1 MRDEKN
7 QGSRT
12 DMKLQTSQGLVDIAQ
27 QLVGSARIT
36 GLPDKAFFRS
46 FTPRRRREI
55 VYNVDAQAGA
65 FTIRLEVHGSGRM
78 KAQVTMACVSIEDG
92 VIHECNDMQTLSWAH
107 NGEEAD
113 LITRLD
119 HRHLEDF
126 PCPHD
131 VMGAFIE
138 AIDTQKRAFCQ
149 GGFMQWRAMMQLFA
163 NRVAGRADRCK
174 RTRSDGRRGQR
185 HIRSGEPAA
194 DTRIRRR
201 PEGHGRG
208 YDARGREPDA
218 ASTGIHRVPSA
229 PGDIHRRLTPFGP
242 RTDMRAIAFAG

>member
-113 LITRLD
+113 LVTRLD

-126 PCPHD
+126 PCPQD

-163 NRVAGRADRCK
+163 NRVAREHRAPIELIALLPLPVEQTGDSGRGPTDVEVNDI
-174 RTRSDGRRGQR
+174 SDPENPQ
-185 HIRSGEPAA
+185 
-194 DTRIRRR
+194 RIRGYEDDLKDMDEAMTPEAVSLMLLPPGYIVCRR
-201 PEGHGRG
+201 H
-208 YDARGREPDA
+208 REIF
-218 ASTGIHRVPSA
+218 T
-229 PGDIHRRLTPFGP
+229 
-242 RTDMRAIAFAG
+242 AG

>member
-1 MRDEKN
+1 MKDENN

-12 DMKLQTSQGLVDIAQ
+12 EMKVQPTQDVASLAE
-27 QLVGSARIT
+27 QLVSSARIT
-36 GLPDKAFFRS
+36 GLPDKAFFKS

-65 FTIRLEVHGSGRM
+65 FSLRLEVHGSGRM

-92 VIHECNDMQTLSWAH
+92 VIHECNDRQALSWAH

-113 LITRLD
+113 LVTRLD

-131 VMGAFIE
+131 VMAAFIE
-138 AIDTQKRAFCQ
+138 AIDTQKRAFCP

-163 NRVAGRADRCK
+163 DRVAREH
-174 RTRSDGRRGQR
+174 RSPIEIVALLPLPVEQTGA
-185 HIRSGEPAA
+185 S
-194 DTRIRRR
+194 
-201 PEGHGRG
+201 GRG
-208 YDARGREPDA
+208 PTDVEVNDLTDPDSPQRIQGYEDDLKDMDEAMTPEAVTLMLLPPGYIVCRRHREIF
-218 ASTGIHRVPSA
+218 T
-229 PGDIHRRLTPFGP
+229 
-242 RTDMRAIAFAG
+242 AG